1 MTGKRRAAG
10 RGDGNVKSP
19 DRTNTAGG
27 WLAAIVALGALAVGY
42 DQGAMSGAL
51 LFLKH
56 VYRLTVF
63 EREAMVS
70 IVIVGSFVGAIFSG
84 RWCDAAGRRTVLL
97 LASALSGIFAVATGL
112 APTYA
117 TFMASRFLIG
127 VTIGM
132 IVVAAPMYIS
142 EFSRTAMRGRTSA
155 TFQLAFAIGLAGSYW
170 VDFLF
175 SKSGNWRAMFM
186 VGAVPSLIL
195 LISLLLVP
203 DSPRWYF
210 MKGRAAEGEA
220 ALRRVIPEDGPRR
233 AEVERISG
241 ELQRT
246 RDLRRASLADLLRP
260 AVRMAL
266 LFAVGLS
273 FFGQFTG
280 INTVTYYSPTVF
292 RYAGFARSDAIF
304 ITAAIGIITVLATVA
319 GIWLVDRWGRR
330 PLMLTSQ
337 ITIVTAMTLLGLS
350 FYLGPRLPGMAVLT
364 VGSVVLFH
372 IAFSMGMG
380 LMGWVYVPEVFPN
393 RVRAQGQSIARLVT
407 YLSTFTITLTFLSM
421 LTALGAAGTFWIF
434 AAVTLLGAI
443 FVSWIAPETKNRP
456 LETVEA
462 YWSNNRQWPAPD
474 PGADDPARG

>member
-1 MTGKRRAAG
+1 MKGTA
-10 RGDGNVKSP
+10 
-19 DRTNTAGG
+19 RTTNG

-56 VYRLTVF
+56 VYHLTVF
-63 EREAMVS
+63 ERESMVS
-70 IVIVGSFVGAIFSG
+70 IVIVGSFAGAMFSG
-84 RWCDAAGRRTVLL
+84 RLCDAVGRRTVLL
-97 LASALSGIFAVATGL
+97 LASALSAIFAVVTGL
-112 APTYA
+112 APTYS

-127 VTIGM
+127 GTIGM

-142 EFSRTAMRGRTSA
+142 EFSRAAMRGRTSA
-155 TFQLAFAIGLAGSYW
+155 AFQLAFAIGLAGSYW
-170 VDFLF
+170 VDFFF
-175 SKSGNWRAMFM
+175 SKSGNWRAMFI
-186 VGAVPSLIL
+186 VGCVPALV
-195 LISLLLVP
+195 LLVALLRMP

-210 MKGRAAEGEA
+210 MKDRAAEGEA
-220 ALRRVIPEDGPRR
+220 ALRRVVPEDGPRR
-233 AEVERISG
+233 AEVARITG

-246 RDLRRASLADLLRP
+246 RDLRRAAFVDLLRP

-292 RYAGFARSDAIF
+292 RHAGFARTDAIF
-304 ITAAIGIITVLATVA
+304 ITAAIGIITVLATVL
-319 GIWLVDRWGRR
+319 GVSLVDRWGRR

-337 ITIVTAMTLLGLS
+337 LIIVAAMTLLGLS
-350 FYLGPRLPGMAVLT
+350 FYIGPRLPGMAVLT
-364 VGSVVLFH
+364 VGSVILFH

-407 YLSTFTITLTFLSM
+407 YLSTFVITLTFLS
-421 LTALGAAGTFWIF
+421 LVAALGAAGTFWIF
-434 AAVTLLGAI
+434 AGITLLGAI
-443 FVSWIAPETKNRP
+443 FVFWLAPETKNRP
-456 LETVEA
+456 LETVET
-462 YWSNNRQWPAPD
+462 YWENNRHWPTTEPEPA
-474 PGADDPARG
+474 DPASR

>member
-1 MTGKRRAAG
+1 METGARSS
-10 RGDGNVKSP
+10 N
-19 DRTNTAGG
+19 G

-56 VYRLTVF
+56 VYHLTVF
-63 EREAMVS
+63 ERESMVS
-70 IVIVGSFVGAIFSG
+70 IVIVGSFAGAMFTG
-84 RWCDAAGRRTVLL
+84 RLCDIAGRRTVLL
-97 LASALSGIFAVATGL
+97 LASALSCVFAVATGL
-112 APTYA
+112 APTYVA
-117 TFMASRFLIG
+117 FMVSRLLIG

-142 EFSRTAMRGRTSA
+142 EFSRAAMRGRTSA
-155 TFQLAFAIGLAGSYW
+155 AFQLAFAIGLAGSYW
-170 VDFLF
+170 VDYFF
-175 SKSGNWRAMFM
+175 AKSGDWRAMFI
-186 VGAVPSLIL
+186 VGFVPAVIL
-195 LISLLLVP
+195 FATLLVLP

-220 ALRRVIPEDGPRR
+220 ALRRVLPEDGLRQ
-233 AEVERISG
+233 AEVARIDR

-246 RDLRRASLADLLRP
+246 REMRRATFGDLLRP

-292 RYAGFARSDAIF
+292 RYAGFGRTDAIF
-304 ITAAIGIITVLATVA
+304 TTAAIGIITVLATVL
-319 GIWLVDRWGRR
+319 GVSLVDRWGRR

-337 ITIVTAMTLLGLS
+337 IAIVAAMTLLGLS

-364 VGSVVLFH
+364 VASVLLFH

-393 RVRAQGQSIARLVT
+393 RVRAQGQSVARLVT
-407 YLSTFTITLTFLSM
+407 YLSTFTITVTFLT
-421 LTALGAAGTFWIF
+421 LVTTLGAAGTFWIF
-434 AAVTLLGAI
+434 AAITLLGTF
-443 FVSWIAPETKNRP
+443 FVAALAPETKGRP
-456 LETVEA
+456 LETIEE
-462 YWSNNRQWPAPD
+462 YWQNGRRWPAA
-474 PGADDPARG
+474 GMDPADTPAPRG